1 MAAVSLFWDT
11 TIVAVTSCEN
21 TLKALAKVNSTGRV
35 IFKPS
40 PHNTMG
46 QLFLNEVYLRARFR
60 KSLDLEISFLVG
72 YLKKRSAFPVYTICF
87 NEIVDDKLC
96 LAKCWAS

>member
-40 PHNTMG
+40 PHDTMG
-46 QLFLNEVYLRARFR
+46 QLFLNEVYLRARFK

-72 YLKKRSAFPVYTICF
+72 YLKKISAFPV
-87 NEIVDDKLC
+87 
-96 LAKCWAS
+96 